1 MSQRE
6 GDCFGGRK
14 REEGD
19 CFGGRRREE
28 RDWFG
33 LVSFGF
39 FLILIG
45 VMFLVIPNF
54 FSHAETFVKSLNQ
67 TEISPGSGIFLPI
80 PTGDNTEV
88 YRAIMYFCLAFG
100 MFQIII
106 LILRFAIKSSV
117 GRKAGTLGGIV
128 FWLGAGFFASM
139 LVTDGN
145 KNWFLFL
152 AGLVVSIGLAIMV
165 GSLARLFSRSE

>member
-6 GDCFGGRK
+6 AECFGGRK
-14 REEGD
+14 
-19 CFGGRRREE
+19 REE

-39 FLILIG
+39 FLILLG

-54 FSHAETFVKSLNQ
+54 FSHVEKFITSFNQ
-67 TEISPGSGIFLPI
+67 TEQIYPNVYLPL

-88 YRAIMYFCLAFG
+88 YRAIMYFCFTFG
-100 MFQIII
+100 IFQIVI

-117 GRKAGTLGGIV
+117 DKKAGTLGRII
-128 FWLGAGFFASM
+128 FWLGAGIFANM
-139 LVTDGN
+139 LVTGGN

-152 AGLVVSIGLAIMV
+152 AGLIVSIGLSIMV
-165 GSLARLFSRSE
+165 NSLAKIFSRSV